1 MWGNALMNG
10 ISIKQKLVGVL
21 TVVALGFVGIGIA
34 YQAALHVD
42 DAAFAAARNLN
53 QIGARVDRVRI
64 GMLEAKQSQSRF
76 LLTNHIDA
84 VEQYRAALKEVD
96 REIAELDQLTTELQS
111 KQLIEQIRE
120 RVQNYKTG
128 FERLVQFKQSYGL
141 NAESGQLGKLHQAAR
156 DMEDGLKEYGAS
168 VADLMTSML
177 LMRRNEKDY
186 IAYRKEE
193 NLGRMASER
202 NRFEMFMEGG
212 ALLQDDKDSIA
223 PRLNDYHNAFS
234 QLVEIIQ
241 KIDLED
247 AALNQSVRDLEPVLA
262 EWQTYKDRS
271 LAQGEIQVQADRIQI
286 SQVFIGV
293 IAAVGLLVS
302 IILLLV
308 IRTVLRPLGGEPIV
322 IAALVRQVANGDLS
336 MQLTHT
342 GKEHGIYAAVRD
354 MTEQWRGIVEQVRK
368 TTLQVN
374 VSAQQTVQE
383 SIELSRRTEAQAAAL
398 EETASS
404 MEQLT
409 STVTNSAENA
419 AQAEKLAGMARTRSE
434 QSGRVTQQAAAAM
447 DAIHASSQRIAA
459 IIGVIDEIAFQ
470 TNLLALNAAV
480 EAARAGEQGRG
491 FAVVAAEV
499 RKLSQRSAD
508 AAKEIKKLIADS
520 VTQVTEGSHLVKQS
534 GQALQEII
542 LETRKVTDIVAEIAA
557 ATREQ
562 SCGIE
567 QVNQAIQQMDQVT
580 QQNAALAEDA
590 TTVSQALSEKAVE
603 LQRLMDFFK
612 LAAVADETAPE
623 QTLTQDADLADR
635 DAPIDLAEP
644 EVNPGRFI
652 HRTTQRIEPE
662 YVQRRARGGQ
672 YRADQSQVVGY

>member
-1 MWGNALMNG
+1 MNVIG
-10 ISIKQKLVGVL
+10 IKQKLIGVL
-21 TVVALGFVGIGIA
+21 TVVVLGFVGIGIA
-34 YQAALHVD
+34 YQTALHVD

-53 QIGARVDRVRI
+53 QIGARVDRIRI
-64 GMLEAKQSQSRF
+64 GMLEAQQAQGQF

-84 VEQYRAALKEVD
+84 VERYRAALKEVD
-96 REIAELDQLTTELQS
+96 REIAELDRLTTEPQS
-111 KQLIEQIRE
+111 KQLIGRIRE
-120 RVQNYKTG
+120 RVQNFKAG
-128 FERLVQFKQSYGL
+128 FERLVQLKQSYGL

-223 PRLNDYHNAFS
+223 PRLNDYHQAFS

-241 KIDLED
+241 KIDIED
-247 AALNQSVRDLEPVLA
+247 AALNQSVRDLEPTLT
-262 EWQTYKDRS
+262 ELQTNKDR
-271 LAQGEIQVQADRIQI
+271 LLEQGEIQVQADRIQI

-302 IILLLV
+302 IILLVV

-336 MQLTHT
+336 MQLTYT
-342 GKEHGIYAAVRD
+342 GKEYGIYAAVRD
-354 MTEQWRGIVEQVRK
+354 MTEQWRGIVEQVRE

-419 AQAEKLAGMARTRSE
+419 AQAEKLAGRARTRSE
-434 QSGRVTQQAAAAM
+434 QGGRVVQEAAAAM

-580 QQNAALAEDA
+580 QQNATLAEDA
-590 TTVSQALSEKAVE
+590 TTASQALSRQAVE
-603 LQRLMDFFK
+603 IQRLMDFFK
-612 LAAVADETAPE
+612 LAAVEDETVQE
-623 QTLTQDADLADR
+623 KTLAEDIDSADLNGQINAS
-635 DAPIDLAEP
+635 EP
-644 EVNPGRFI
+644 ETKPGRFL
-652 HRTTQRIEPE
+652 HRTTQRIQPEP
-662 YVQRRARGGQ
+662 VLNWGRGGQ
-672 YRADQSQVVGY
+672 HRSDQSQVMSY

>member
-1 MWGNALMNG
+1 MNVIG
-10 ISIKQKLVGVL
+10 IKQKLIGVL
-21 TVVALGFVGIGIA
+21 TVVVLGFVGIGIA
-34 YQAALHVD
+34 YQTALHVD

-53 QIGARVDRVRI
+53 QIGARVDRIRI
-64 GMLEAKQSQSRF
+64 GMLEAQQAQGQF

-84 VEQYRAALKEVD
+84 VERYRAALKEVD
-96 REIAELDQLTTELQS
+96 REIAELDRLTTEPQS
-111 KQLIEQIRE
+111 KQLIGRIRE
-120 RVQNYKTG
+120 RVQNFKAG
-128 FERLVQFKQSYGL
+128 FERLVQLKQSYGL

-223 PRLNDYHNAFS
+223 PRLNDYHQAFS

-241 KIDLED
+241 KIDIED
-247 AALNQSVRDLEPVLA
+247 AALNQSVRDLEPTLT
-262 EWQTYKDRS
+262 ELQTNKDR
-271 LAQGEIQVQADRIQI
+271 LLEQGEIQVQADRIQI

-302 IILLLV
+302 IILLVV

-342 GKEHGIYAAVRD
+342 GKEYGIYAAVRD
-354 MTEQWRGIVEQVRK
+354 MTEQWRGIVEQVRE

-374 VSAQQTVQE
+374 VSVQQTVQE

-419 AQAEKLAGMARTRSE
+419 AQAEKLAGRARTRSE
-434 QSGRVTQQAAAAM
+434 QGGRVVQEAAAAM

-580 QQNAALAEDA
+580 QQNATLAEDA
-590 TTVSQALSEKAVE
+590 TTASQALSRQAVE

-612 LAAVADETAPE
+612 LAAVEDETVQE
-623 QTLTQDADLADR
+623 KTLAEDIDSADLNGQINAS
-635 DAPIDLAEP
+635 EP
-644 EVNPGRFI
+644 ETKPGRFL
-652 HRTTQRIEPE
+652 HRTTQRIQPEP
-662 YVQRRARGGQ
+662 VLNWGRGGQ
-672 YRADQSQVVGY
+672 QRSDQSQVMSY

>member
-1 MWGNALMNG
+1 MNVIG
-10 ISIKQKLVGVL
+10 IKQKLIGVL
-21 TVVALGFVGIGIA
+21 TVVVLGFVGIGIA
-34 YQAALHVD
+34 YQTALHVD

-53 QIGARVDRVRI
+53 QIGARVDRIRI
-64 GMLEAKQSQSRF
+64 GMLEAQQAQGQF

-84 VEQYRAALKEVD
+84 VERYRAALKEVD
-96 REIAELDQLTTELQS
+96 REIAELDRLTTEPQS
-111 KQLIEQIRE
+111 KQLIGRIRE
-120 RVQNYKTG
+120 RVQNFKAG
-128 FERLVQFKQSYGL
+128 FERLVQLKQSYGL

-223 PRLNDYHNAFS
+223 PRLNDYHQAFS

-241 KIDLED
+241 KIDIED
-247 AALNQSVRDLEPVLA
+247 AALNQSVRDLEPTLT
-262 EWQTYKDRS
+262 ELQTNKDR
-271 LAQGEIQVQADRIQI
+271 LLEQGEIQVQADRIQI

-302 IILLLV
+302 IILLVV

-342 GKEHGIYAAVRD
+342 GKEYGIYAAVRD
-354 MTEQWRGIVEQVRK
+354 MTEQWRGIVEQVRE

-374 VSAQQTVQE
+374 VSVQQTVQE

-419 AQAEKLAGMARTRSE
+419 AQAEKLAGGARTRSE
-434 QSGRVTQQAAAAM
+434 QGGRVVQEAAAAM

-580 QQNAALAEDA
+580 QQNATLAEDA
-590 TTVSQALSEKAVE
+590 TTASQALSRQAVE

-612 LAAVADETAPE
+612 LAAVEDETVQE
-623 QTLTQDADLADR
+623 KTLAEDIDSADLNGQINAS
-635 DAPIDLAEP
+635 EP
-644 EVNPGRFI
+644 ETKPGRFL
-652 HRTTQRIEPE
+652 HRTTQRIQPEP
-662 YVQRRARGGQ
+662 VLNWGRGGQ
-672 YRADQSQVVGY
+672 HRSDQSQVMSY

>member
-1 MWGNALMNG
+1 MNVIG
-10 ISIKQKLVGVL
+10 IKQKLIGVL
-21 TVVALGFVGIGIA
+21 TVVVLGFVGIGIA

-53 QIGARVDRVRI
+53 QIGARVDRIRI
-64 GMLEAKQSQSRF
+64 GMLEAQQAQGQF

-84 VEQYRAALKEVD
+84 VERYRAALKEVD
-96 REIAELDQLTTELQS
+96 REIAELDRLTTEPQS
-111 KQLIEQIRE
+111 KQLIGRIRE
-120 RVQNYKTG
+120 RVQNFKAG
-128 FERLVQFKQSYGL
+128 FERLVQLKQSYGL

-223 PRLNDYHNAFS
+223 PRLNDYHQAFS

-241 KIDLED
+241 KIDIED
-247 AALNQSVRDLEPVLA
+247 AALNQSVRDLEPTLT
-262 EWQTYKDRS
+262 ELQTNKDR
-271 LAQGEIQVQADRIQI
+271 LLEQGEIQVQADRIQI

-302 IILLLV
+302 IILLVV
-308 IRTVLRPLGGEPIV
+308 IRTVLRPLGGEPIM

-342 GKEHGIYAAVRD
+342 GKEYGIYAAVRD
-354 MTEQWRGIVEQVRK
+354 MTEQWRGIVEQVRE

-419 AQAEKLAGMARTRSE
+419 AQAEKLAGRARTRSE
-434 QSGRVTQQAAAAM
+434 QGGRVVQEAAAAM

-580 QQNAALAEDA
+580 QQNATLAEDA
-590 TTVSQALSEKAVE
+590 TTASQALSRQAVE

-612 LAAVADETAPE
+612 LAAVEDETVQE
-623 QTLTQDADLADR
+623 KTLAEDIDSADLNGQINAS
-635 DAPIDLAEP
+635 EP
-644 EVNPGRFI
+644 ETKPGRFL
-652 HRTTQRIEPE
+652 HRTTQRIQPEP
-662 YVQRRARGGQ
+662 VLNWGRGGQ
-672 YRADQSQVVGY
+672 QRSDQSQVMSY

>member
-1 MWGNALMNG
+1 MNVIG
-10 ISIKQKLVGVL
+10 IKQKLIGVL
-21 TVVALGFVGIGIA
+21 TVVVLGFVGIGIA

-53 QIGARVDRVRI
+53 QIGARVDRIRI
-64 GMLEAKQSQSRF
+64 GMLEAQQAQGQF

-84 VEQYRAALKEVD
+84 VERYRAALKEVD
-96 REIAELDQLTTELQS
+96 REIAELDRLTTEPQS
-111 KQLIEQIRE
+111 KQLIGRIRE
-120 RVQNYKTG
+120 RVQNFKAG
-128 FERLVQFKQSYGL
+128 FERLVQLKQSYGL

-223 PRLNDYHNAFS
+223 PRLNDYHQAFS

-241 KIDLED
+241 KIDIED
-247 AALNQSVRDLEPVLA
+247 AALNQSVRDLEPTLT
-262 EWQTYKDRS
+262 ELQTNKDR
-271 LAQGEIQVQADRIQI
+271 LLEQGEIQVQADRIQI

-302 IILLLV
+302 IILLVV

-342 GKEHGIYAAVRD
+342 GKEYGIYAAVRD
-354 MTEQWRGIVEQVRK
+354 MTEQWRGIVEQVRE

-419 AQAEKLAGMARTRSE
+419 AQAEKLAGRARTRSE
-434 QSGRVTQQAAAAM
+434 QGGRVVQEAAAAM
-447 DAIHASSQRIAA
+447 DAIHAGSQRIAA

-580 QQNAALAEDA
+580 QQ
-590 TTVSQALSEKAVE
+590 K
-603 LQRLMDFFK
+603 R
-612 LAAVADETAPE
+612 
-623 QTLTQDADLADR
+623 DL
-635 DAPIDLAEP
+635 
-644 EVNPGRFI
+644 G
-652 HRTTQRIEPE
+652 
-662 YVQRRARGGQ
+662 
-672 YRADQSQVVGY
+672 